1 MENLIQK
8 INNLSI
14 ELNALLPMNKDFQ
27 QKLDEKFRLEF
38 SYNSNHIESNT
49 LTYLET
55 KLLLLKDIAEGENH
69 TFREFE
75 EMKAHD
81 AAYVLIQN
89 WAKEERL
96 ITEVEIKQLNKI
108 ILVKNYWNDAQT
120 PDGKATRREI
130 QVGEYKQFPNSVRLQ
145 NGELFEYASPIDT
158 PIKMNELIQWL
169 NDEIKKNNLHPIELA
184 ALLHYKFVCIHPFD
198 DGNGRISRL
207 LMNYVL
213 LKNNFPPVIIKSK
226 DKKNYLLALNK
237 ADAGDEQA
245 FVKYIAEQLIWS
257 LETSIKAAKGES
269 IVEPDDF
276 DKELKLID
284 IKLKRLK
291 DNSFNDFTKNNIQNI
306 LDNVFLKLE
315 NELNEA
321 SKKFKNYYNN
331 IIISNEVS
339 SITNVS
345 DILMGQSLL
354 IDIYFTPTNEFLIKK
369 MRYNYK
375 VVCYFMKSTYKI
387 LYLDNIIIEK
397 PYSELF
403 SDEEI
408 NSIVLS
414 ISKAHIDFINQK
426 IEENNQNKKNK

>member
-14 ELNALLPMNKDFQ
+14 ELNSLLPMNKDFQ

-38 SYNSNHIESNT
+38 SYNSNHIEGNT

-169 NDEIKKNNLHPIELA
+169 NDEIEKNTLHPIELA

-198 DGNGRISRL
+198 DGNGRVSRL
-207 LMNYVL
+207 LMNYIL
-213 LKNNFPPVIIKSK
+213 LKNNLPPVVIKSK
-226 DKKNYLLALNK
+226 DKKNYLLALSK
-237 ADAGDEQA
+237 ADVGDEQA

-269 IVEPDDF
+269 IEEPDDI
-276 DKELKLID
+276 DKEID
-284 IKLKRLK
+284 IIKKKLFSIEDKSLA
-291 DNSFNDFTKNNIQNI
+291 NFTKENTNGFIEKSI
-306 LDNVFLKLE
+306 KKLE
-315 NELNEA
+315 EKLNISSE
-321 SKKFKNYYNN
+321 KFKEIYSNIYVYN
-331 IIISNEVS
+331 
-339 SITNVS
+339 
-345 DILMGQSLL
+345 DIYEAGDKIGHILLGQSFE
-354 IDIYFTPTNEFLIKK
+354 ITVAFINPIIKLNTSI
-369 MRYNYK
+369 NY
-375 VVCYFMKSTYKI
+375 TYKI
-387 LYLDNIIIEK
+387 NYKFNASSYKIFYDGIEFEKKYNEQLSDLDIENII
-397 PYSELF
+397 
-403 SDEEI
+403 
-408 NSIVLS
+408 SIFL
-414 ISKAHIDFINQK
+414 KKHTDFINQK
-426 IEENNQNKKNK
+426 IKESQENKKN